1 MGPRVAYQPLCSIGT
16 VLGAAEPND
25 ERARLGRRG
34 SDRSGGKT
42 GRSVCIPSQMTQSAV
57 TPTKAGLYAGHQ
69 DNEKYR
75 RHVTLLEWS
84 LNSIARTA
92 ASFHPSTYTLLS
104 IVYVVSYAPIE
115 RRIRQKGFQQEDK
128 KRKLG
133 HIEGWMGVM
142 ASTLG
147 KENCGRSRSSLRQ
160 MGGEARRRAT
170 ALARIATSHG
180 EKSSSASAFH
190 NFADARSGINTA
202 SRRGT
207 KLAAPGL
214 NAYGTRVGA

>member
-16 VLGAAEPND
+16 VLGTAEPND

-57 TPTKAGLYAGHQ
+57 TPTKAGLYAGRQ

-115 RRIRQKGFQQEDK
+115 VIARKGCEN
-128 KRKLG
+128 RKT
-133 HIEGWMGVM
+133 E
-142 ASTLG
+142 
-147 KENCGRSRSSLRQ
+147 
-160 MGGEARRRAT
+160 
-170 ALARIATSHG
+170 
-180 EKSSSASAFH
+180 
-190 NFADARSGINTA
+190 
-202 SRRGT
+202 
-207 KLAAPGL
+207 
-214 NAYGTRVGA
+214 